1 MLRRL
6 LAGVVRRRRRGF
18 RLANVLLRLLIEG
31 PLAAR
36 SAEVVL
42 LPMVGGLVH
51 RRLLFDF
58 HAANRVGRHFT
69 SFHHGAL
76 RRPGETREYSN
87 CRPDRAAHA
96 ELPVPRCGGGRPPQR
111 RTRPAQRRRCAAR
124 RTTPHPDRTEP
135 LWRGASWR

>member
-1 MLRRL
+1 MPCRL

-18 RLANVLLRLLIEG
+18 RLANVLLRLLIES

-96 ELPVPRCGGGRPPQR
+96 GLPVPRCGGGRAPPR
-111 RTRPAQRRRCAAR
+111 RARPAPRGRRRAGGTTATPT
-124 RTTPHPDRTEP
+124 RTKP
-135 LWRGASWR
+135 